1 MWVTEKMASKA
12 HDVTLI
18 SARSSSSLDEGEEE
32 KGIGKEYQQQQ
43 QQRQQQQKRQL
54 PSNLNIVETIKP
66 SWEGIVA
73 EEAHYLMYKELLE
86 REYGNGNGIVWDNTW
101 HCFSYL
107 SAKKFPKMKII
118 HTNHGTVEWQK
129 VTVDQLQFPRYI
141 GLSRLHAKYM
151 SSLLKIPVKYVHHG
165 IPLSSIEAT
174 KNNNTNNKND
184 GDYLLSINRIVRE
197 KGIEDSIDIAMRTGN
212 TIKIVG
218 NDIHVSDPS
227 YVQMIKEKCQNSN
240 GMADYVGLVD
250 NKTKIELIKKC
261 KAVIA
266 CPKPT
271 WIEAFGLYAVEAN
284 AYGKPVLALS
294 NGGLNDIIVNQING
308 FLAKTPRQLEEYVE
322 KVYECSPESCRCRV
336 EKFFTDEIMTKNY
349 LHIFEGVME
358 DEPEFR
364 W

>member
-1 MWVTEKMASKA
+1 MWVSKNMASKA

-18 SARSSSSLDEGEEE
+18 SARGSSVD
-32 KGIGKEYQQQQ
+32 KGGG
-43 QQRQQQQKRQL
+43 L
-54 PSNLNIVETIKP
+54 SSNLDVIETIEP
-66 SWEGIVA
+66 SWEGMAA

-86 REYGNGNGIVWDNTW
+86 KEYGSGNGIVWDNTW

-118 HTNHGTVEWQK
+118 HTNHGIVERQK
-129 VTVDQLQFPRYI
+129 VPVKQLQFPRYI

-151 SSLLKIPVKYVHHG
+151 SSVLKIPVRYVHHG
-165 IPLSSIEAT
+165 IPLPPIEET
-174 KNNNTNNKND
+174 KNNNSAN

-197 KGIEDSIDIAMRTGN
+197 KGIEDSIDLAVRTRN
-212 TIKIVG
+212 TIKIAG
-218 NDIHVSDPS
+218 DDIHVPDLS
-227 YVQMIKEKCQNSN
+227 YVQMIREKCQNT
-240 GMADYVGLVD
+240 DGLAEYFGLID

-271 WIEAFGLYAVEAN
+271 WMEAFGLYAVEAN

-294 NGGLNDIIVNQING
+294 NGGLNDIIVNQTNG
-308 FLAKTPRQLEEYVE
+308 FLAKTPRELQGYVE
-322 KVYECSPESCRCRV
+322 KVYECSPESCRRRV
-336 EKFFTDEIMTKNY
+336 EKLFTDEIMTKNY
-349 LHIFEGVME
+349 LHVFERVME
-358 DEPEFR
+358 DEPAFR

>member
-1 MWVTEKMASKA
+1 MWVSKNMASKA

-18 SARSSSSLDEGEEE
+18 SARGSSVGEGE
-32 KGIGKEYQQQQ
+32 GG
-43 QQRQQQQKRQL
+43 L
-54 PSNLNIVETIKP
+54 PSNLNVIETIEP
-66 SWEGIVA
+66 SWEGTAA

-86 REYGNGNGIVWDNTW
+86 KEYGSGNGIVWDNTW

-118 HTNHGTVEWQK
+118 HTNHGIIERQK
-129 VTVDQLQFPRYI
+129 VPVKQLRFPRYI

-151 SSLLKIPVKYVHHG
+151 SSILKIPVRYVHHG
-165 IPLSSIEAT
+165 IPLPPIEET
-174 KNNNTNNKND
+174 KNDNSPS

-197 KGIEDSIDIAMRTGN
+197 KGIDDSIDLAVRTRN
-212 TIKIVG
+212 TIKIAG
-218 NDIHVSDPS
+218 DDIHVPDLS
-227 YVQMIKEKCQNSN
+227 YVQMIREKCQNSD
-240 GMADYVGLVD
+240 GLAEYFGLVD

-271 WIEAFGLYAVEAN
+271 WMEAFGLYAVEAN

-294 NGGLNDIIVNQING
+294 NGGLNDIIVNQTNG
-308 FLAKTPRQLEEYVE
+308 FLAKTPRELQGYVE
-322 KVYECSPESCRCRV
+322 KVYECSPESCRRRV
-336 EKFFTDEIMTKNY
+336 EKLFTDEIMTKNY
-349 LHIFEGVME
+349 LHIFERVME
-358 DEPEFR
+358 DEPAFR

>member
-1 MWVTEKMASKA
+1 MWASKNMASKA

-18 SARSSSSLDEGEEE
+18 SARGSSVG
-32 KGIGKEYQQQQ
+32 KGGGGQS
-43 QQRQQQQKRQL
+43 
-54 PSNLNIVETIKP
+54 SNLNVIETIEP
-66 SWEGIVA
+66 SWEGTAA

-86 REYGNGNGIVWDNTW
+86 KEYGSGNGIVWDNTW

-118 HTNHGTVEWQK
+118 HTNHGIIERQK
-129 VTVDQLQFPRYI
+129 VPVKQLRFPRYI

-151 SSLLKIPVKYVHHG
+151 SSVLKIPVRYVHHG
-165 IPLSSIEAT
+165 IPLPPIEKT
-174 KNNNTNNKND
+174 KNNNNTN

-197 KGIEDSIDIAMRTGN
+197 KGIEDSIDLAVRTRN
-212 TIKIVG
+212 TIKIAG
-218 NDIHVSDPS
+218 DDIHVPDPS
-227 YVQMIKEKCQNSN
+227 YVEMIREKCRNT
-240 GMADYVGLVD
+240 DGLAEYFGLID

-271 WIEAFGLYAVEAN
+271 WMEAFGLYAVEAN

-294 NGGLNDIIVNQING
+294 NGGLNDIIVNQTNG
-308 FLAKTPRQLEEYVE
+308 FLAKTPRELQGYVE
-322 KVYECSPESCRCRV
+322 KVYQCSPESCRHRV
-336 EKFFTDEIMTKNY
+336 EKHFTDEIMTKNY
-349 LHIFEGVME
+349 LHIFERVME
-358 DEPEFR
+358 DEPAFR